1 MKIMVTGSGGR
12 EHALAWRASL
22 SKSVSKVF
30 VAPGNAGSVLEENIE
45 NVAIDVLDF
54 DAQIEFAQREGVA
67 LTIIGPEVPLAAG
80 AVDAFTAAGLRCLGP
95 SRRAAE
101 LEGSKSFCKA
111 FMARHG
117 IPTAAYQVFE
127 DAPSAVAFAAEM
139 TPPIVIKA
147 DGLAAGKGVI
157 LAASHAEAKVV
168 IEDMLGFS
176 YDKPARHMRE
186 YLQVLAPLLRGEQ
199 VAFNG
204 EEYRVNLG
212 LNVPDAGHVP
222 LLVAALGPVML
233 KLTGEVADGTVTWM
247 TGPETLENHIIPKL
261 GAGASAAG
269 KPSPATVAGFPVTL
283 TNDVDA
289 GRKHVGETLAMYG
302 TLPSYRAMLDREG
315 VAGPADLALVGDEAQ
330 LRQELS
336 RLKNIGVTHFCAAIS
351 GETEEVRER
360 TSQFLSAE
368 A

>member
-1 MKIMVTGSGGR
+1 MRIGLMIGATAGDNSLNGVIKTAQDAEAAGFVDVWLANIFGLDAITTLALIGR
-12 EHALAWRASL
+12 ETSHIGLGTAVTPSYPRHPSAIAQQALTTAAA
-22 SKSVSKVF
+22 
-30 VAPGNAGSVLEENIE
+30 APGRFNLG
-45 NVAIDVLDF
+45 
-54 DAQIEFAQREGVA
+54 
-67 LTIIGPEVPLAAG
+67 IGL
-80 AVDAFTAAGLRCLGP
+80 
-95 SRRAAE
+95 
-101 LEGSKSFCKA
+101 
-111 FMARHG
+111 
-117 IPTAAYQVFE
+117 
-127 DAPSAVAFAAEM
+127 
-139 TPPIVIKA
+139 
-147 DGLAAGKGVI
+147 
-157 LAASHAEAKVV
+157 SHKVV

>member
-1 MKIMVTGSGGR
+1 MIGATAGDNSLNGVIKTAQDAEAAGFVDVWLANIFGLDAITTLALIGR
-12 EHALAWRASL
+12 ETSHIGLGTAVTPSYPRHPSAIAQQALTTAAA
-22 SKSVSKVF
+22 
-30 VAPGNAGSVLEENIE
+30 APGRFNLG
-45 NVAIDVLDF
+45 
-54 DAQIEFAQREGVA
+54 
-67 LTIIGPEVPLAAG
+67 IGL
-80 AVDAFTAAGLRCLGP
+80 
-95 SRRAAE
+95 
-101 LEGSKSFCKA
+101 
-111 FMARHG
+111 
-117 IPTAAYQVFE
+117 
-127 DAPSAVAFAAEM
+127 
-139 TPPIVIKA
+139 
-147 DGLAAGKGVI
+147 
-157 LAASHAEAKVV
+157 SHKVV

-212 LNVPDAGHVP
+212 LNVPDAGHLP

>member
-1 MKIMVTGSGGR
+1 MIGATAGDNSLNGVIKTAQDAEAAGFVDVWLANIFGLDAITTLALIGR
-12 EHALAWRASL
+12 ETSHIGLGTAVTPSYPRHPSAIAQQALTTAAA
-22 SKSVSKVF
+22 
-30 VAPGNAGSVLEENIE
+30 APGRFNLG
-45 NVAIDVLDF
+45 
-54 DAQIEFAQREGVA
+54 
-67 LTIIGPEVPLAAG
+67 IGL
-80 AVDAFTAAGLRCLGP
+80 
-95 SRRAAE
+95 
-101 LEGSKSFCKA
+101 
-111 FMARHG
+111 
-117 IPTAAYQVFE
+117 
-127 DAPSAVAFAAEM
+127 
-139 TPPIVIKA
+139 
-147 DGLAAGKGVI
+147 
-157 LAASHAEAKVV
+157 SHKVV

>member
-1 MKIMVTGSGGR
+1 METTDMRIGLMIGATAGDNSLNGVIKTAQDAEAAGFVDVWLANIFGLDAITTLALIGR
-12 EHALAWRASL
+12 ETSHIGLGTAVTPSYPRHPSAIAQQALTTAAA
-22 SKSVSKVF
+22 
-30 VAPGNAGSVLEENIE
+30 APGRFNLG
-45 NVAIDVLDF
+45 
-54 DAQIEFAQREGVA
+54 
-67 LTIIGPEVPLAAG
+67 IGL
-80 AVDAFTAAGLRCLGP
+80 
-95 SRRAAE
+95 
-101 LEGSKSFCKA
+101 
-111 FMARHG
+111 
-117 IPTAAYQVFE
+117 
-127 DAPSAVAFAAEM
+127 
-139 TPPIVIKA
+139 
-147 DGLAAGKGVI
+147 
-157 LAASHAEAKVV
+157 SHKVV